1 LLREAFYDLNRMR
14 RILQIAVRYGFGDLL
29 ARARVFE
36 RLRLKPPSAEAPPSV
51 SPAQRLARMLA
62 ELGPTFVK
70 LGQILSTR
78 PDLLPADA
86 IAALS
91 ELQDRAPPM
100 PLSEVKKV
108 LRQDLGGE
116 AEDIFERFEET
127 PLAAA
132 SIAQVHRARLKDG
145 REAAVKVRRP
155 DIDRVVRA
163 DLDIL
168 YTLAHL
174 LQSAPEEGS
183 PLLDGVGLVREFDRA
198 IARELD
204 LEREAQTLRAFH
216 KNFSQRTSLS
226 IPEPVES
233 LCGPRVLTMSLL
245 CGQKIAD
252 IPPGSELA
260 QKAAANL
267 IEGTYQQI
275 FEDGLFHSDP
285 HPGNLCVLADGRVG
299 MMDFGQVGRL
309 TPAMRNTLALM
320 ALGVVLR
327 DPDTLARL
335 VYRVGVSGKRVDLG
349 ELRQDI
355 QRMMDGQIEKALG
368 EVDTGKILQR
378 LLLLAQRY
386 RVAVPA
392 EYALVA
398 KAVATVESAVRA
410 LHPGLV
416 PATATA
422 PFVRKLLAERYNLD
436 DLRGG
441 MARTLLQLSSFL
453 NELPHQASQILL
465 DLEGGRLTVNVRD
478 PEAGK
483 RLSALR
489 YLGLEVFWGLIAAGL
504 LAGSLPAFFSDRPA
518 PAIAVLAVIG
528 ATAIAVCGTAIHWLG
543 PLLRR
548 MSLRRWLERRL
559 GEREWE

>member
-1 LLREAFYDLNRMR
+1 MLREAFYDLNRMR

-36 RLRLKPPSAEAPPSV
+36 RLRLKQPAAEAAETS
-51 SPAQRLARMLA
+51 SPAQRLTRMLA

-78 PDLLPADA
+78 PDLLPAEY

-91 ELQDRAPPM
+91 ELQDRAPAM
-100 PLSEVKKV
+100 PYPEVRKV
-108 LRQDLGGE
+108 LRQDLG
-116 AEDIFERFEET
+116 AEPEELFARFEEE

-132 SIAQVHRARLKDG
+132 SIAQVHRATLKDG

-155 DIDRVVRA
+155 DIERVVRA

-174 LQSAPEEGS
+174 LQSAPEEEAA
-183 PLLDGVGLVREFDRA
+183 LVDGVGLVREFDRA

-204 LEREAQTLRAFH
+204 LGREAETLKTFFRNFEKRA
-216 KNFSQRTSLS
+216 SLS
-226 IPEPVES
+226 IPEPVEP

-245 CGQKIAD
+245 CGQRISE

-267 IEGTYQQI
+267 IEGAYQQI

-309 TPAMRNTLALM
+309 TPAMRNTLALL

-335 VYRVGVSGKRVDLG
+335 VYRVGASGRRVDLG

-355 QRMMDGQIEKALG
+355 QQMLDGNIEKALG
-368 EVDTGKILQR
+368 EVDTGKVLQR

-386 RVAVPA
+386 RVALPA

-398 KAVATVESAVRA
+398 KAVATVEAAVRT

-416 PATATA
+416 PASATA
-422 PFVRKLLAERYNLD
+422 PYVRRLLADRYNLE

-453 NELPHQASQILL
+453 SELPQQASQILL

-483 RLSALR
+483 RLRVLR
-489 YLGLEVFWGLIAAGL
+489 YVGLEVFWGLIAAGL
-504 LAGSLPAFFSDRPA
+504 LAGSLPAFFGERPA
-518 PAIAVLAVIG
+518 PWIAVLGVAG
-528 ATAIAVCGTAIHWLG
+528 ATAIALCGTAIHFIG

-548 MSLRRWLERRL
+548 MSLRRWLERRF
-559 GEREWE
+559 GDRE

>member
-1 LLREAFYDLNRMR
+1 MLREAFYDLNRMR
-14 RILQIAVRYGFGDLL
+14 RILQIAVKHGFGDLL

-36 RLRLKPPSAEAPPSV
+36 RLRLKPPSAEPTEGSA
-51 SPAQRLARMLA
+51 PAQRLTRMLA

-78 PDLLPADA
+78 PDLLPAEY

-91 ELQDRAPPM
+91 ELQDRAPAM
-100 PLSEVKKV
+100 PLVEVRKV
-108 LRQDLGGE
+108 LRQDLG
-116 AEDIFERFEET
+116 AEPEDLFARFEEE

-132 SIAQVHRARLKDG
+132 SIAQVHRATLKDG

-155 DIDRVVRA
+155 DIERVVRA

-174 LQSAPEEGS
+174 LQSAPEEEAA
-183 PLLDGVGLVREFDRA
+183 LVDGVGLVREFDRA

-204 LEREAQTLRAFH
+204 LGREAETLRTFH
-216 KNFSQRTSLS
+216 KNFEKRTSLS
-226 IPEPVES
+226 IPEPVEP

-245 CGQKIAD
+245 CGTKIAEVL
-252 IPPGSELA
+252 PGSELA
-260 QKAAANL
+260 QKAATNL

-285 HPGNLCVLADGRVG
+285 HPGNLCVLSDGRVG

-309 TPAMRNTLALM
+309 TPAMRNTLALL

-335 VYRVGVSGKRVDLG
+335 VYRVGASGQRVDLG

-355 QRMMDGQIEKALG
+355 QQMLDGNIEKALQD
-368 EVDTGKILQR
+368 VDTGKLLQR
-378 LLLLAQRY
+378 LLLLARRY

-398 KAVATVESAVRA
+398 KAVATVEAAVRT
-410 LHPGLV
+410 LHPTLV
-416 PATATA
+416 PAGAVA
-422 PFVRKLLAERYNLD
+422 PYVRRLLADRYNLE

-453 NELPHQASQILL
+453 SELPQQASQILL

-483 RLSALR
+483 RLRVLR
-489 YLGLEVFWGLIAAGL
+489 FVGIEIFWGLIAAGL
-504 LAGSLPAFFSDRPA
+504 LAGSLPAFFSAQPA
-518 PAIAVLAVIG
+518 PLLAVLGVAG
-528 ATAIAVCGTAIHWLG
+528 ATAIAVIGTAIHFLG

-548 MSLRRWLERRL
+548 MSLRRWLERRF
-559 GEREWE
+559 GERE

>member
-1 LLREAFYDLNRMR
+1 MLREAFYDLNRMR

-36 RLRLKPPSAEAPPSV
+36 RLRLKQPATETTESS
-51 SPAQRLARMLA
+51 SPAQRLTRMLA

-78 PDLLPADA
+78 PDLLPAEY

-91 ELQDRAPPM
+91 ELQDRAPAM
-100 PLSEVKKV
+100 PFSEVRKV
-108 LRQDLGGE
+108 LRQDLG
-116 AEDIFERFEET
+116 AEPEDLFARFEEE

-132 SIAQVHRARLKDG
+132 SIAQVHRATLKDG

-155 DIDRVVRA
+155 DIERVVRA

-174 LQSAPEEGS
+174 LQSAPEEEAA
-183 PLLDGVGLVREFDRA
+183 LVDGVGLVREFDRA

-204 LEREAQTLRAFH
+204 LGREAETLKTFF
-216 KNFSQRTSLS
+216 KNFEKRASLS
-226 IPEPVES
+226 IPEPVEP

-245 CGQKIAD
+245 CGQRISE

-267 IEGTYQQI
+267 IEGAYQQI

-309 TPAMRNTLALM
+309 TPAMRNTLALL

-335 VYRVGVSGKRVDLG
+335 VYRVGASGRRVDLG

-355 QRMMDGQIEKALG
+355 QQMLDGNIEKALG
-368 EVDTGKILQR
+368 EVDTGKVLQR

-386 RVAVPA
+386 RVALPA

-398 KAVATVESAVRA
+398 KAVATVEAAVRA

-422 PFVRKLLAERYNLD
+422 PYVRRLLADRYNLE

-453 NELPHQASQILL
+453 SELPQQASQILL

-483 RLSALR
+483 RLRVLR
-489 YLGLEVFWGLIAAGL
+489 YVGLEVFWGLIAAGL
-504 LAGSLPAFFSDRPA
+504 LAGSLPAFFGERPA
-518 PAIAVLAVIG
+518 PWIAVLGIAG
-528 ATAIAVCGTAIHWLG
+528 ATAIALCGTAIHFIG

-548 MSLRRWLERRL
+548 MSLRRWLERRF
-559 GEREWE
+559 GDRE